1 MVDETP
7 IRVHKN
13 LEDKGIP
20 FTNAQ
25 AMGVYSSIWNADD
38 WATQGGL
45 VKTEWSHAPFIA
57 SYKDFKIDACEVPTT
72 TDISKCNGE
81 VQRFWWD
88 EPTVSEL
95 SLHQN
100 HQLIWVR
107 ANHMIY
113 DYCYDAMM
121 LRGFLFLL
129 LSANTIAICSLTL
142 TLYPNFPL
150 LEKCVQENCLGLKEL
165 RVSCLLLQEFTLKNS
180 LQLDSL
186 EVSSN
191 KPQTLKVVNCF
202 HLYSEDSVMKINK
215 PNLKTLPWNSNT
227 VTTSVYFLNKLVCM
241 GKAFVGVL
249 LLHQHIT
256 SQTQSLFTL
265 LSDLCHSYKLQ
276 LGNQFAGVI
285 YIEREIQYWEFQ
297 TYEVES
303 FLNKLESVE
312 IHGYLRVRK

>member
-1 MVDETP
+1 MGRWKMRRWRFMVDETP

-142 TLYPNFPL
+142 TLCFNLVKKL
-150 LEKCVQENCLGLKEL
+150 LWSRVQVAL
-165 RVSCLLLQEFTLKNS
+165 
-180 LQLDSL
+180 
-186 EVSSN
+186 
-191 KPQTLKVVNCF
+191 
-202 HLYSEDSVMKINK
+202 
-215 PNLKTLPWNSNT
+215 
-227 VTTSVYFLNKLVCM
+227 
-241 GKAFVGVL
+241 
-249 LLHQHIT
+249 
-256 SQTQSLFTL
+256 
-265 LSDLCHSYKLQ
+265 
-276 LGNQFAGVI
+276 
-285 YIEREIQYWEFQ
+285 
-297 TYEVES
+297 
-303 FLNKLESVE
+303 
-312 IHGYLRVRK
+312 

>member
-113 DYCYDAMM
+113 DYCFDAA
-121 LRGFLFLL
+121 R
-129 LSANTIAICSLTL
+129 
-142 TLYPNFPL
+142 FPVTP
-150 LEKCVQENCLGLKEL
+150 LECQHH
-165 RVSCLLLQEFTLKNS
+165 R
-180 LQLDSL
+180 
-186 EVSSN
+186 
-191 KPQTLKVVNCF
+191 
-202 HLYSEDSVMKINK
+202 HL
-215 PNLKTLPWNSNT
+215 
-227 VTTSVYFLNKLVCM
+227 
-241 GKAFVGVL
+241 
-249 LLHQHIT
+249 
-256 SQTQSLFTL
+256 
-265 LSDLCHSYKLQ
+265 
-276 LGNQFAGVI
+276 
-285 YIEREIQYWEFQ
+285 
-297 TYEVES
+297 
-303 FLNKLESVE
+303 
-312 IHGYLRVRK
+312 